1 MKVSQ
6 LPILFLTF
14 LLGVLPGAAS
24 AQQFSISADGTEVT
38 DQEAGLIW
46 RRCPEGMIYRND
58 ACTGTASMFT
68 HEEALRQAATQASGS
83 GMGMGWRL
91 PTLKELLS
99 QTKRTLSNVKVDSV
113 AFPATPPGQYWTASR
128 DGRLNYHLS
137 KNYAWTV
144 DFTPGLSISAWY
156 NQFGYGVSTPSHYT
170 FGNYVR
176 LVRDGPVQDDQLHA
190 NHSAK

>member
-1 MKVSQ
+1 
-6 LPILFLTF
+6 
-14 LLGVLPGAAS
+14 
-24 AQQFSISADGTEVT
+24 EVT
-38 DQEAGLIW
+38 DQNTGLIW
-46 RRCPEGMIYRND
+46 RRCPEGMTYSNNT
-58 ACTGTASMFT
+58 CTGAANKFT

-83 GMGMGWRL
+83 GMGWRL

-176 LVRDGPVQDDQLHA
+176 LVRDGPVQDGQLHA

>member
-46 RRCPEGMIYRND
+46 RRCPEGMIYGND

-68 HEEALRQAATQASGS
+68 HEEALRHAATQGI
-83 GMGMGWRL
+83 GIGWRL

-99 QTKRTLSNVKVDSV
+99 QTKRTLSNVKVDAV
-113 AFPATPPGQYWTASR
+113 AFPSTPPGRFWTASP
-128 DGRLNYHLS
+128 DGKPNYYLCTH
-137 KNYAWTV
+137 YAWSV
-144 DFTPGLSISAWY
+144 DFTPGLSVSAWY
-156 NQFGYGVSTPSHYT
+156 NQFGYGVSTPSHLS
-170 FGNYVR
+170 FSNYVR
-176 LVRDGPVQDDQLHA
+176 LVRDGPVQDNQLHT